1 MKREK
6 IIDHLNIT
14 LPQVAISWSFK
25 YKLMMYQF
33 FINYSSSYYFF
44 HSRTFQLMVL
54 QLLLPSITFIWP
66 HNSTSDL
73 QYVNHKKIEQIT
85 VLLKLYHRWKL
96 SWDESWDHFYQKL
109 GWIKSWAL
117 LFKFFSFILFV
128 SDFYFIYC
136 FRFYESV
143 LLYLRIQFHQCW
155 LWKEHSFI
163 TLTFRKLTFLTSWY
177 AHVHVINEW
186 SQKNIFMRICLH
198 KKCLQDQ

>member
-73 QYVNHKKIEQIT
+73 QYVNHKKYKQIT
-85 VLLKLYHRWKL
+85 VLLKLYHRKKL
-96 SWDESWDHFYQKL
+96 IWDESWDHFYQKL
-109 GWIKSWAL
+109 DLIKSSTL
-117 LFKFFSFILFV
+117 CLVFFFFFHLFYLYQIFIF
-128 SDFYFIYC
+128 FIYR
-136 FRFYESV
+136 FRFY
-143 LLYLRIQFHQCW
+143 
-155 LWKEHSFI
+155 
-163 TLTFRKLTFLTSWY
+163 
-177 AHVHVINEW
+177 
-186 SQKNIFMRICLH
+186 
-198 KKCLQDQ
+198 